1 MRQMT
6 KVSLIG
12 TKSRKDGG
20 TMQSQLKTPDSPSAQ
35 TTGSGSA
42 SPEQEKKRASQR
54 QGKHNFVY
62 WDPKVQHAAFL
73 NWLPKELHDAPG
85 INWTQLSPNIMRYCI
100 MTIKDSPDAAV
111 LAVAAASMRSID
123 QVSQQTALRQV
134 NQLLREL
141 RATGQVHNLSDLR
154 QEEIWYAWAERQ
166 QKSTRGHSLVNG
178 YAALAVGHLPRYLH
192 LLEPGQRQR
201 MQHYLLPPPPL
212 DLREKYFPYRQ
223 VDAAQK
229 AKRKS
234 ETDVLT
240 PLYPVLRQLVRLRK
254 QFAERMMAAIRSAR
268 CKVEAGEVTLPY
280 HFEHIDVMPEVNR
293 DAVTVAELQILG
305 RQVAMPLIL
314 WNKSTWVLHHQ
325 DRYDRRRVRM
335 ARQGKEAYTP
345 EHNSFFVQFDGPAAT
360 CLWFGDLIG
369 RHLLQRFDADNLH
382 LEGYQARWHYAR
394 QLGFSNGVECG
405 RPGLL
410 SPGDPWFSRAAERG
424 EELIFEPE
432 SLYRGILM
440 GTALT
445 TIALSNG
452 SRVNELLPHQL
463 QQRTPYRSYGRG
475 ASARK

>member
-1 MRQMT
+1 MENHQSNTLMSRAT
-6 KVSLIG
+6 RVSLTG
-12 TKSRKDGG
+12 TKSRKDGE
-20 TMQSQLKTPDSPSAQ
+20 TMQSRLKTPEKASAQ
-35 TTGSGSA
+35 TTEAGSA
-42 SPEQEKKRASQR
+42 SAQQERKRASQR
-54 QGKHNFVY
+54 QGKHNFVH
-62 WDPKVQHAAFL
+62 WDPQVQLAAFL

-141 RATGQVHNLSDLR
+141 RATGQVQNLSDLR
-154 QEEIWYAWAERQ
+154 QEEIWYAWAEQQ

-201 MQHYLLPPPPL
+201 MQPYLLPPPPL
-212 DLREKYFPYRQ
+212 DLREKYFPYRK
-223 VDAAQK
+223 VDAVQK
-229 AKRKS
+229 AKRKA

-254 QFAERMMAAIRSAR
+254 QLAERMVAAIREAR
-268 CKVEAGEVTLPY
+268 RKVEAGEVELPY
-280 HFEHIDVMPEVNR
+280 HFEYLDVIPEVNR
-293 DAVTVAELQILG
+293 DAVTVAELQIVG

-314 WNKSTWVLHHQ
+314 WNKSRWVLHHP
-325 DRYDRRRVRM
+325 DRYDKRSVRM
-335 ARQGKEAYTP
+335 ARHGKEAYTP
-345 EHNSFFVQFDGPAAT
+345 EHNSFFVQFDGPAAN
-360 CLWFGDLIG
+360 CLWFGNLIE
-369 RHLLQRFDADNLH
+369 RHLLQRFDAENLH

-410 SPGDPWFSRAAERG
+410 SPGDPWFSRAAQRG
-424 EELIFEPE
+424 EELLFEPE
-432 SLYRGILM
+432 SLSRGIVM
-440 GTALT
+440 GAALT

-463 QQRTPYRSYGRG
+463 
-475 ASARK
+475 